1 LGVLLL
7 TLARPS
13 FASRSRIRPAAG
25 RYLVLAYGDARRLLQ
40 CISAGQ
46 SGDIEIARVIVP
58 PEDDPDQLSE
68 VLSPESL
75 RRDRVGGVIV
85 VAGAGRRI
93 PARLLLQCRL
103 EGFRVLDEVSLLEQE
118 GYRIDLDAHDPGWLL
133 SGIGFRLSRVAEI
146 ERRVF
151 DLMMASLLLILT
163 LPLTLLVTILIKI
176 DSRGSALYR
185 QERVGIR
192 GRVFTLYKF
201 RSMHKDAEA
210 DGSPTWAAVGDP
222 RVTRVGRFIRY
233 KRIDELPQLLNVLRG
248 EMSIIGPRPERPY
261 FVEKLAA
268 AIPLYHTRHYVKPGI
283 TGWAQVNASYG
294 ASTEDAR
301 EKLSYDL
308 YYIKHRGFLLDL
320 LILLRTLRV
329 VVLGEGAR

>member
-1 LGVLLL
+1 
-7 TLARPS
+7 
-13 FASRSRIRPAAG
+13 
-25 RYLVLAYGDARRLLQ
+25 VLAYGDARRLLQ

-58 PEDDPDQLSE
+58 QEDDPDRLSE

-75 RRDRVGGVIV
+75 RRDRLRGIIV
-85 VAGAGRRI
+85 VAGDGRRV
-93 PARLLLQCRL
+93 PARLLLRCRL
-103 EGFRVLDEVSLLEQE
+103 EGFRVLDEVSFLEQE
-118 GYRIDLDAHDPGWLL
+118 GYRIDVDAHDLGWLL
-133 SGIGFRLSRVAEI
+133 SGNGFRLSRVVAI

-151 DLMMASLLLILT
+151 DLIIASLLLVLT
-163 LPLTLLVTILIKI
+163 LPLMLLIAILVKV
-176 DSRGSALYR
+176 DSRGPALYR
-185 QERVGIR
+185 QDRVGFS
-192 GRVFTLYKF
+192 GRIFTLYKF
-201 RSMHKDAEA
+201 RSMHQDAEA
-210 DGSPTWAAVGDP
+210 DGSPTWAAVADP

-233 KRIDELPQLLNVLRG
+233 ARIDELPQLLNVLRG

-268 AIPLYHTRHYVKPGI
+268 AIPLYHTRHYIKPGI

-301 EKLSYDL
+301 EKLCYDL

-320 LILLRTLRV
+320 SILLRTLRV

>member
-1 LGVLLL
+1 M
-7 TLARPS
+7 
-13 FASRSRIRPAAG
+13 
-25 RYLVLAYGDARRLLQ
+25 
-40 CISAGQ
+40 
-46 SGDIEIARVIVP
+46 VP
-58 PEDDPDQLSE
+58 PEDGSDQLSE

-75 RRDRVGGVIV
+75 RRDRVGGIIV
-85 VAGAGRRI
+85 VAGDGSRV
-93 PARLLLQCRL
+93 PARLLLRCRL
-103 EGFRVLDEVSLLEQE
+103 EGFRVLDEVSFLEQE
-118 GYRIDLDAHDPGWLL
+118 GYRIDVDAHHLGWLL
-133 SGIGFRLSRVAEI
+133 SGNGFRLSRVVEI

-151 DLMMASLLLILT
+151 DLMIASFLLVLT
-163 LPLTLLVTILIKI
+163 LPLMLLTAILVKI
-176 DSRGSALYR
+176 DSRGPVLYR
-185 QERVGIR
+185 QDRIGFR

-210 DGSPTWAAVGDP
+210 DGSPTWAAVADP
-222 RVTRVGRFIRY
+222 RVTRIGRFIRY
-233 KRIDELPQLLNVLRG
+233 ARIDELPQLLNVLRG

-268 AIPLYHTRHYVKPGI
+268 AIPLYSTRHYVKPGI

-301 EKLSYDL
+301 EKLCYDL